1 MKEDLML
8 LVADLRD
15 QDIDL
20 QETPALFKWSYQEEP
35 HIEFQLLVKEVDQ
48 MGLPFSTTTH

>member
-48 MGLPFSTTTH
+48 LELPINTIVH

>member
-20 QETPALFKWSYQEEP
+20 QETPALFKWSYEEEP

-48 MGLPFSTTTH
+48 MGLPFNRTIH